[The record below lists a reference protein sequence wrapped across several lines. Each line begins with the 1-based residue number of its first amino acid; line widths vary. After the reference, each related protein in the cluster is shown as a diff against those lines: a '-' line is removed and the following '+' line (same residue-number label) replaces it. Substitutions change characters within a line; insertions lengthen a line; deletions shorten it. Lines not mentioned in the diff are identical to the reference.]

1 MAAAAVIAA
10 LSPGTARACV
20 SVQTEASRIAIVE
33 DNFDILLADGRVA
46 VLAGFAPQP
55 DAPGYGPF
63 RERLAGGAVRLA
75 QLEPK
80 PDRWGR
86 IPVWMSTGSK
96 EDAGL
101 AGEALAAGLGRYRP
115 DPAARPC
122 RAGLLAAEQAARAAR
137 RGLWSEP
144 RPGVLDATDTG
155 AVLAAAKAYVVIEG
169 RILTIGE
176 RRGRLYLNFGAR
188 RTTDFSIVISRRNA
202 ALIEK
207 AGLPLRKLGGRR
219 LRARGLLDR
228 GVGPLMEITSADA
241 LELLD
246 EAPGATETKQ

>member
-1 MAAAAVIAA
+1 MAAAAILAA
-10 LSPGTARACV
+10 LLPGAARACV
-20 SVQTEASRIAIVE
+20 SDQTEAARIAIVE

-46 VLAGFAPQP
+46 VLAGFAPEP
-55 DAPGYGPF
+55 AAPGYGQF
-63 RERLAGGAVRLA
+63 RERLAGAAVRLA

-86 IPVWMSTGSK
+86 IPAWISTGSE

-122 RAGLLAAEQAARAAR
+122 RARLLATEQAARAAR
-137 RGLWSEP
+137 RGLWDEP
-144 RPGVLDATDTG
+144 KLGVLDAADAG
-155 AVLAAAKAYVVIEG
+155 AALAAAKGYLVLEG

-188 RTTDFSIVISRRNA
+188 RTTDFSIVISKRNA
-202 ALIEK
+202 ALIEN

-228 GVGPLMEITSADA
+228 GFGPLMEITSADA

-246 EAPGATETKQ
+246 DLPGAAEMKR